1 MKKTLMVFACTALL
15 AASLSACGSKPAEN
29 TDTGTASSAA
39 ASSSSSEQQQENTL
53 TGSLDEK
60 KNGMFV
66 VTDAEGAAYEF
77 TYDPSDT
84 PKGLDDAAE
93 GDSVTVTYTGTVS
106 EVDSFDGTV
115 VSVEKAAAAQN
126 LRRGSLRRLRRAA
139 AAPCAGS
146 VALPRLPLGKNAKN
160 PLPGTDFLSPRQ
172 GISLFRTFAL
182 PCPDTSDNPP
192 CG

>member
-77 TYDPSDT
+77 TYDPSHT

-115 VSVEKAAAAQN
+115 VSVEKAEAAQN
-126 LRRGSLRRLRRAA
+126 
-139 AAPCAGS
+139 
-146 VALPRLPLGKNAKN
+146 
-160 PLPGTDFLSPRQ
+160 
-172 GISLFRTFAL
+172 
-182 PCPDTSDNPP
+182 
-192 CG
+192 

>member
-15 AASLSACGSKPAEN
+15 AAALSACGSKPAEN

-84 PKGLDDAAE
+84 PKGLDDVAE
-93 GDSVTVTYTGTVS
+93 GDSVTGTYTGRVS
-106 EVDSFDGTV
+106 E
-115 VSVEKAAAAQN
+115 
-126 LRRGSLRRLRRAA
+126 LSL
-139 AAPCAGS
+139 
-146 VALPRLPLGKNAKN
+146 
-160 PLPGTDFLSPRQ
+160 
-172 GISLFRTFAL
+172 IHI
-182 PCPDTSDNPP
+182 
-192 CG
+192 

>member
-77 TYDPSDT
+77 TYDPC
-84 PKGLDDAAE
+84 
-93 GDSVTVTYTGTVS
+93 DSVTVTYTGTVS

-115 VSVEKAAAAQN
+115 VSVKKAEAAQN
-126 LRRGSLRRLRRAA
+126 
-139 AAPCAGS
+139 
-146 VALPRLPLGKNAKN
+146 
-160 PLPGTDFLSPRQ
+160 
-172 GISLFRTFAL
+172 
-182 PCPDTSDNPP
+182 
-192 CG
+192 

>member
-39 ASSSSSEQQQENTL
+39 ASSSSIEQQQEHTL

-84 PKGLDDAAE
+84 PKGLDDVAE

-115 VSVEKAAAAQN
+115 VSVEKARQHKIKD
-126 LRRGSLRRLRRAA
+126 

-146 VALPRLPLGKNAKN
+146 GRAAAAAAWKERKKSPAGDRFSVSPAGDFVFQDFCSALSRYI
-160 PLPGTDFLSPRQ
+160 R
-172 GISLFRTFAL
+172 
-182 PCPDTSDNPP
+182 
-192 CG
+192 

>member
-39 ASSSSSEQQQENTL
+39 ASSSSSEQQQENSL
-53 TGSLDEK
+53 TGALDEK

-66 VTDAEGAAYEF
+66 VTDAKGVSYEF

-84 PKGLDDAAE
+84 PKGLDDVAA

-106 EVDSFDGTV
+106 EVDAFDGTIL
-115 VSVEKAAAAQN
+115 SVEKAEAAQN
-126 LRRGSLRRLRRAA
+126 
-139 AAPCAGS
+139 
-146 VALPRLPLGKNAKN
+146 
-160 PLPGTDFLSPRQ
+160 
-172 GISLFRTFAL
+172 
-182 PCPDTSDNPP
+182 
-192 CG
+192 

>member
-115 VSVEKAAAAQN
+115 VSV
-126 LRRGSLRRLRRAA
+126 
-139 AAPCAGS
+139 
-146 VALPRLPLGKNAKN
+146 ALPRLPLGKNAKN

-172 GISLFRTFAL
+172 GISFFRTFAL
-182 PCPDTSDNPP
+182 PYPDTSDNPP

>member
-84 PKGLDDAAE
+84 PKGLDDVAE

-115 VSVEKAAAAQN
+115 VSVEK
-126 LRRGSLRRLRRAA
+126 GSLRRLRRAA
-139 AAPCAGS
+139 AAAAWKERKKSPAGDRFS
-146 VALPRLPLGKNAKN
+146 VSPAGDFVFQDFCSALSRYI
-160 PLPGTDFLSPRQ
+160 R
-172 GISLFRTFAL
+172 
-182 PCPDTSDNPP
+182 
-192 CG
+192 

>member
-1 MKKTLMVFACTALL
+1 MKKTLIVFACTALL

-106 EVDSFDGTV
+106 EVDSFDGTII
-115 VSVEKAAAAQN
+115 SVEKAEAAQN
-126 LRRGSLRRLRRAA
+126 ERRGSLRRLRRATA
-139 AAPCAGS
+139 AAAWKERKKSPAGDRSS
-146 VALPRLPLGKNAKN
+146 VSPAGDFAFQDFCSALSRYI
-160 PLPGTDFLSPRQ
+160 R
-172 GISLFRTFAL
+172 
-182 PCPDTSDNPP
+182 
-192 CG
+192 

>member
-1 MKKTLMVFACTALL
+1 MKKTMMVFACTALL

-77 TYDPSDT
+77 TYDPSNT
-84 PKGLDDAAE
+84 PKGLGCRR

-115 VSVEKAAAAQN
+115 VSVEKAEAAQN
-126 LRRGSLRRLRRAA
+126 
-139 AAPCAGS
+139 
-146 VALPRLPLGKNAKN
+146 
-160 PLPGTDFLSPRQ
+160 
-172 GISLFRTFAL
+172 
-182 PCPDTSDNPP
+182 
-192 CG
+192 

>member
-1 MKKTLMVFACTALL
+1 MHG
-15 AASLSACGSKPAEN
+15 SAGCIAFGLRQQARRKYGYRYSIVCG
-29 TDTGTASSAA
+29 GLVL
-39 ASSSSSEQQQENTL
+39 EQRKENTL

-106 EVDSFDGTV
+106 EVDSFDGTII
-115 VSVEKAAAAQN
+115 SVEKAEAAQN
-126 LRRGSLRRLRRAA
+126 
-139 AAPCAGS
+139 
-146 VALPRLPLGKNAKN
+146 
-160 PLPGTDFLSPRQ
+160 
-172 GISLFRTFAL
+172 
-182 PCPDTSDNPP
+182 
-192 CG
+192 

>member
-1 MKKTLMVFACTALL
+1 MLCEQV
-15 AASLSACGSKPAEN
+15 CGSKPAEN

-126 LRRGSLRRLRRAA
+126 
-139 AAPCAGS
+139 
-146 VALPRLPLGKNAKN
+146 
-160 PLPGTDFLSPRQ
+160 
-172 GISLFRTFAL
+172 
-182 PCPDTSDNPP
+182 
-192 CG
+192 

>member
-29 TDTGTASSAA
+29 TDTGTASS
-39 ASSSSSEQQQENTL
+39 SSSEQQQENSL
-53 TGSLDEK
+53 TGALDEK

-115 VSVEKAAAAQN
+115 VSVKKAEAAQN
-126 LRRGSLRRLRRAA
+126 
-139 AAPCAGS
+139 
-146 VALPRLPLGKNAKN
+146 
-160 PLPGTDFLSPRQ
+160 
-172 GISLFRTFAL
+172 
-182 PCPDTSDNPP
+182 
-192 CG
+192 

>member
-1 MKKTLMVFACTALL
+1 MVFAR
-15 AASLSACGSKPAEN
+15 PA
-29 TDTGTASSAA
+29 GCIARPAA
-39 ASSSSSEQQQENTL
+39 AESPPKIRIPVQHRLRRSSSSSEQQQENTL

-115 VSVEKAAAAQN
+115 VSVKKAEAAQN
-126 LRRGSLRRLRRAA
+126 
-139 AAPCAGS
+139 
-146 VALPRLPLGKNAKN
+146 
-160 PLPGTDFLSPRQ
+160 
-172 GISLFRTFAL
+172 
-182 PCPDTSDNPP
+182 
-192 CG
+192 

>member
-1 MKKTLMVFACTALL
+1 MHGSAGCIAFGLRQQACRKYGYRYSIVYGGLVL
-15 AASLSACGSKPAEN
+15 
-29 TDTGTASSAA
+29 
-39 ASSSSSEQQQENTL
+39 EQQQENTL

-84 PKGLDDAAE
+84 PKGLDDVAE

-115 VSVEKAAAAQN
+115 VSVEKAEAAQN
-126 LRRGSLRRLRRAA
+126 
-139 AAPCAGS
+139 
-146 VALPRLPLGKNAKN
+146 
-160 PLPGTDFLSPRQ
+160 
-172 GISLFRTFAL
+172 
-182 PCPDTSDNPP
+182 
-192 CG
+192 

>member
-66 VTDAEGAAYEF
+66 VTDAEGASYEF
-77 TYDPSDT
+77 TYDP
-84 PKGLDDAAE
+84 
-93 GDSVTVTYTGTVS
+93 
-106 EVDSFDGTV
+106 
-115 VSVEKAAAAQN
+115 
-126 LRRGSLRRLRRAA
+126 
-139 AAPCAGS
+139 AAPCADS
-146 VALPRLPLGKNAKN
+146 VALPRLPLGKNAKKS
-160 PLPGTDFLSPRQ
+160 PAGTDFLSPRQ
-172 GISLFRTFAL
+172 GISLFRTSVR

>member
-15 AASLSACGSKPAEN
+15 AASLSACGSKPA
-29 TDTGTASSAA
+29 
-39 ASSSSSEQQQENTL
+39 ENTL

-84 PKGLDDAAE
+84 PKGLDDVAE

-115 VSVEKAAAAQN
+115 VSVEKTEAAQN
-126 LRRGSLRRLRRAA
+126 
-139 AAPCAGS
+139 
-146 VALPRLPLGKNAKN
+146 
-160 PLPGTDFLSPRQ
+160 
-172 GISLFRTFAL
+172 
-182 PCPDTSDNPP
+182 
-192 CG
+192 

>member
-1 MKKTLMVFACTALL
+1 MVFACTALL

-29 TDTGTASSAA
+29 TDTSTASSAA

-115 VSVEKAAAAQN
+115 VSVEKAEAAQN
-126 LRRGSLRRLRRAA
+126 
-139 AAPCAGS
+139 
-146 VALPRLPLGKNAKN
+146 
-160 PLPGTDFLSPRQ
+160 
-172 GISLFRTFAL
+172 
-182 PCPDTSDNPP
+182 
-192 CG
+192 

>member
-29 TDTGTASSAA
+29 TDTGT

-84 PKGLDDAAE
+84 PKVLDDAAE

-126 LRRGSLRRLRRAA
+126 
-139 AAPCAGS
+139 
-146 VALPRLPLGKNAKN
+146 
-160 PLPGTDFLSPRQ
+160 
-172 GISLFRTFAL
+172 
-182 PCPDTSDNPP
+182 
-192 CG
+192 

>member
-1 MKKTLMVFACTALL
+1 MKKTLIVFACTALL

-29 TDTGTASSAA
+29 TDTGT

-106 EVDSFDGTV
+106 EVDSFDGTII
-115 VSVEKAAAAQN
+115 SVEKAEAAQN
-126 LRRGSLRRLRRAA
+126 
-139 AAPCAGS
+139 
-146 VALPRLPLGKNAKN
+146 
-160 PLPGTDFLSPRQ
+160 
-172 GISLFRTFAL
+172 
-182 PCPDTSDNPP
+182 
-192 CG
+192 

>member
-66 VTDAEGAAYEF
+66 VTDAEGAAY
-77 TYDPSDT
+77 DPSDT

-126 LRRGSLRRLRRAA
+126 
-139 AAPCAGS
+139 
-146 VALPRLPLGKNAKN
+146 
-160 PLPGTDFLSPRQ
+160 
-172 GISLFRTFAL
+172 
-182 PCPDTSDNPP
+182 
-192 CG
+192 

>member
-29 TDTGTASSAA
+29 TDTGT

-84 PKGLDDAAE
+84 PKGLDDVAA

-106 EVDSFDGTV
+106 EVDAFDGTIL
-115 VSVEKAAAAQN
+115 SVEKAEAAQN
-126 LRRGSLRRLRRAA
+126 
-139 AAPCAGS
+139 
-146 VALPRLPLGKNAKN
+146 
-160 PLPGTDFLSPRQ
+160 
-172 GISLFRTFAL
+172 
-182 PCPDTSDNPP
+182 
-192 CG
+192 

>member
-1 MKKTLMVFACTALL
+1 MQICWLHPLKV
-15 AASLSACGSKPAEN
+15 CGSKPAEN

-115 VSVEKAAAAQN
+115 VFRSRK
-126 LRRGSLRRLRRAA
+126 RRQHGLKTRPLRRLRRAA
-139 AAPCAGS
+139 AAQAPVKNA
-146 VALPRLPLGKNAKN
+146 GKNKN
-160 PLPGTDFLSPRQ
+160 PCRGQIFYLPGRDF
-172 GISLFRTFAL
+172 LFRTSAL

>member
-1 MKKTLMVFACTALL
+1 MHG
-15 AASLSACGSKPAEN
+15 SAGCIAFGLRQQARRKYEYRYSIVCGGFVLEQR
-29 TDTGTASSAA
+29 
-39 ASSSSSEQQQENTL
+39 QQQENTL

-126 LRRGSLRRLRRAA
+126 
-139 AAPCAGS
+139 
-146 VALPRLPLGKNAKN
+146 
-160 PLPGTDFLSPRQ
+160 
-172 GISLFRTFAL
+172 
-182 PCPDTSDNPP
+182 
-192 CG
+192 

>member
-53 TGSLDEK
+53 TGTLDEK

-66 VTDAEGAAYEF
+66 VTDA
-77 TYDPSDT
+77 DT
-84 PKGLDDAAE
+84 PKGLDDVAE

-115 VSVEKAAAAQN
+115 VSVEKAEAAQN
-126 LRRGSLRRLRRAA
+126 
-139 AAPCAGS
+139 
-146 VALPRLPLGKNAKN
+146 
-160 PLPGTDFLSPRQ
+160 
-172 GISLFRTFAL
+172 
-182 PCPDTSDNPP
+182 
-192 CG
+192 

>member
-66 VTDAEGAAYEF
+66 VTDAEGAAWKERKKS
-77 TYDPSDT
+77 P
-84 PKGLDDAAE
+84 A
-93 GDSVTVTYTGTVS
+93 GDRFSVS
-106 EVDSFDGTV
+106 
-115 VSVEKAAAAQN
+115 
-126 LRRGSLRRLRRAA
+126 
-139 AAPCAGS
+139 PAGDFVFQDFCS
-146 VALPRLPLGKNAKN
+146 ALSRYI
-160 PLPGTDFLSPRQ
+160 R
-172 GISLFRTFAL
+172 
-182 PCPDTSDNPP
+182 
-192 CG
+192 

>member
-1 MKKTLMVFACTALL
+1 MEKTLMVFACTALL
-15 AASLSACGSKPAEN
+15 AASLSACGNKPAEN

-84 PKGLDDAAE
+84 PKGLDDAVE
-93 GDSVTVTYTGTVS
+93 GDSVTVTRYPRSIRLTAR
-106 EVDSFDGTV
+106 SFRSRKRRQHKIKD
-115 VSVEKAAAAQN
+115 AAPCA
-126 LRRGSLRRLRRAA
+126 GSGRAA
-139 AAPCAGS
+139 AAPCADS
-146 VALPRLPLGKNAKN
+146 VALPRLPLGKNAKKS
-160 PLPGTDFLSPRQ
+160 PVGDRFSVSPAGDFAFQDFCSALSRY
-172 GISLFRTFAL
+172 IR
-182 PCPDTSDNPP
+182 
-192 CG
+192 

>member
-84 PKGLDDAAE
+84 PKGLDDVAE

-106 EVDSFDGTV
+106 EVDCLTARHFGRENGGST
-115 VSVEKAAAAQN
+115 KLKTRLLAQTT
-126 LRRGSLRRLRRAA
+126 S
-139 AAPCAGS
+139 P
-146 VALPRLPLGKNAKN
+146 PRLPLERTQNSRRGQIFC
-160 PLPGTDFLSPRQ
+160 LPAGDFA
-172 GISLFRTFAL
+172 FRTFVR

>member
-29 TDTGTASSAA
+29 TDTGTASS
-39 ASSSSSEQQQENTL
+39 SSSEQQQENTL
-53 TGSLDEK
+53 PGSLDEK

-84 PKGLDDAAE
+84 SKGLDDAAE

-115 VSVEKAAAAQN
+115 VSVEKAEAAQN
-126 LRRGSLRRLRRAA
+126 
-139 AAPCAGS
+139 
-146 VALPRLPLGKNAKN
+146 
-160 PLPGTDFLSPRQ
+160 
-172 GISLFRTFAL
+172 
-182 PCPDTSDNPP
+182 
-192 CG
+192 

>member
-115 VSVEKAAAAQN
+115 VSVEKE
-126 LRRGSLRRLRRAA
+126 RKKS
-139 AAPCAGS
+139 PAGDRFS
-146 VALPRLPLGKNAKN
+146 VSPAGDFAFQDFCSALSRYI
-160 PLPGTDFLSPRQ
+160 R
-172 GISLFRTFAL
+172 
-182 PCPDTSDNPP
+182 
-192 CG
+192 